1 MILVCPWKLECPNQA
16 GLIEVQSNVF
26 PRGVATQS
34 AYAVQHSVGD
44 SNGWTNFGDYTTWAA
59 GKTFNVGDTLL
70 FSYGSSHSVDVV
82 SKSDYDNC
90 ATGNAIDSYTG
101 GTTTV
106 KLAKP
111 GPMYFVCPSFGHCS
125 TGMKLTINVVSQNS
139 DSPATTTPSDV
150 PPSTTSPSTPISKP
164 TKDAGSANSANM
176 MVVGFSLILA
186 PLFVFMC

>member
-1 MILVCPWKLECPNQA
+1 MAIAALFLVLILGA
-16 GLIEVQSNVF
+16 
-26 PRGVATQS
+26 ATQS
-34 AYAVQHSVGD
+34 TYAVQHTVGD
-44 SNGWTNFGDYTTWAA
+44 SSGWTNFGDYTTWAA

-101 GTTTV
+101 GSTTV
-106 KLAKP
+106 KLAQP

-125 TGMKLTINVVSQNS
+125 TGMKLAINVVSQSSN
-139 DSPATTTPSDV
+139 SPATTTPSYGSNSS

-164 TKDAGSANSANM
+164 TKDAGSANIANM
-176 MVVGFSLILA
+176 VVVGFSLILA
-186 PLFVFMC
+186 PLFMFMS